1 MKKVLLVNWDNYPN
15 NTTGGVY
22 AWEKALIDN
31 MTDYEFIVVNLLSNP
46 SANGD
51 YTVPSHVTKVIDV
64 PLFGCY
70 RHEEFYKENK
80 QSVFSKILRTR
91 RSVVEQAFLPL
102 YKEFL
107 DNIFSDS
114 CDYDKLSEVVFKL
127 HKFLLIYDAKKC
139 IENDYSWDIFINQIK
154 NDRLYREVSLKDA
167 QFVFQIIQRIIQILS
182 INIPK
187 VDIIHCSLAWFPA
200 IVAVFAKKESN
211 CPVMITEHGVAF
223 RDLLLYHSSYLYDG
237 PSNILWKF
245 FSSNIIRTIYSIADI
260 ITPVCYA
267 NAKWEQNIGADPS
280 KINVLYNGINTER
293 YRPIKISRE
302 ISIINATAN
311 TRPTIVYVGRVE
323 ILKDVMNLIQSIKYA
338 KEQIPDILCLIYGIS
353 TDLDYSMQCIDLV
366 KRLEL
371 EENIKFMGNTR
382 EPEKVYNAADVIVL
396 SSIAEGFPYSIIEA
410 MACKKAIVSTDVGGI
425 REALGGCGLLVR
437 SRHPH
442 DLANAIVK
450 LLKDKELRDEL
461 GAAAAKR
468 VSENFTVEQSIIQ
481 YRKKYNDLTSTYE
494 KYYNNNDNGTLTKYR

>member
-51 YTVPSHVTKVIDV
+51 YAVPSHVTRVIDV

-70 RHEEFYKENK
+70 RHEEFYKEKN
-80 QSVFSKILRTR
+80 QSLFSKILRTR
-91 RSVVEQAFLPL
+91 RSIVEQAFLPL

-107 DNIFSDS
+107 DNIFSDT
-114 CDYDKLSEVVFKL
+114 CDYDKLSEVVFKI

-139 IENDYSWDIFINQIK
+139 IENDYSWDIFVNQIK
-154 NDRLYREVSLKDA
+154 KDRLYREVSLKDA

-211 CPVMITEHGVAF
+211 CPVMVTEHGVAF

-267 NAKWEQNIGADPS
+267 NAKWEENLGADPS

-293 YRPIKISRE
+293 YRPMKISRE
-302 ISIINATAN
+302 ISIINGAAN
-311 TRPTIVYVGRVE
+311 TRPAIVYVGRVE

-338 KEQIPDILCLIYGIS
+338 KEQIPDISCLIYGIS

-366 KRLEL
+366 KSLEL

-442 DLANAIVK
+442 DLANAIVR

-481 YRKKYNDLTSTYE
+481 YRKKYNDLISSYE
-494 KYYNNNDNGTLTKYR
+494 KYYNNNNGTLTKYR

>member
-15 NTTGGVY
+15 NPTGGVY

-46 SANGD
+46 SANGE
-51 YTVPSHVTKVIDV
+51 YTVPSHVTRVIDV

-70 RHEEFYKENK
+70 RHEEFYKEKN
-80 QSVFSKILRTR
+80 QSLFSKILRTR
-91 RSVVEQAFLPL
+91 RSIVKQGFVPL

-114 CDYDKLSEVVFKL
+114 CDYGKLSDVVFKI
-127 HKFLLIYDAKKC
+127 HKFLLRYDAKKC
-139 IENDYSWDIFINQIK
+139 IDSYYSWDLFVNQIK
-154 NDRLYREVSLKDA
+154 KDRLYGEVSLKDA
-167 QFVFQIIQRIIQILS
+167 HFVFQIIQRIIQILS

-211 CPVMITEHGVAF
+211 CPVMVTEHGVAF

-267 NAKWEQNIGADPS
+267 NAKWEENLGADPS
-280 KINVLYNGINTER
+280 KINVLYNGINTQK
-293 YRPIKISRE
+293 YRPMEISRE
-302 ISIINATAN
+302 KSITIIAP
-311 TRPTIVYVGRVE
+311 RPTVVYVGRVE

-338 KEQIPDILCLIYGIS
+338 KEQISDIMCLIYGIS

-366 KRLEL
+366 KSLEL
-371 EENIKFMGNTR
+371 EENIKFRGNTR

-442 DLANAIVK
+442 GLANAIVK
-450 LLKDKELRDEL
+450 VLTDKDLRNEL

-468 VSENFTVEQSIIQ
+468 VSENFTVEQSIVQ
-481 YRKKYNDLTSTYE
+481 YRKKYNDLISSYG
-494 KYYNNNDNGTLTKYR
+494 KCYNNNNGTLTEYR